1 MEKMKDEV
9 SNMSRNSILRVIGGI
24 GIVACLAGL
33 FANLVA
39 MPAAY
44 PLLDAMFAGGAA
56 TALVS
61 AIIIQVKH

>member
-1 MEKMKDEV
+1 MA
-9 SNMSRNSILRVIGGI
+9 RNKILRIVSCAGI
-24 GIVACLAGL
+24 AACLIGL

-61 AIIIQVKH
+61 ATFIK